1 MPSQYLNK
9 RRNCHDR
16 DQFYAFPG
24 SAPGA
29 LRFMPPA
36 PGPGLPGADQGGDR
50 VAGELELCARCAA
63 LLQEVCA
70 SGAANDLFIEEE
82 AGE

>member
-1 MPSQYLNK
+1 MTGIS
-9 RRNCHDR
+9 
-16 DQFYAFPG
+16 
-24 SAPGA
+24 
-29 LRFMPPA
+29 FMPFREA
-36 PGPGLPGADQGGDR
+36 RRERCGLCRQRLALAYLVLIKEGDR